1 MVIKLLF
8 VFSILLTLVACEE
21 KSETQGPVCESDYE
35 LEQVIFPGTSQ
46 PVKSR
51 VFQCTLGCY
60 LIVSV
65 ADETQAFMDC
75 D

>member
-1 MVIKLLF
+1 MGKTVLGLAII
-8 VFSILLTLVACEE
+8 ILLTACEE
-21 KSETQGPVCESDYE
+21 KRDVQGPVCESDYE
-35 LEQVIFPGTSQ
+35 LDHVLFPGTSQ
-46 PVKSR
+46 PVKAR
-51 VFQCTLGCY
+51 IFQCTQDCA